1 MSVDRKSL
9 AGSRTARQSGLLR
22 EYARET
28 AWLSRPLESVH
39 RDPFAEVRSLWSL
52 LFQRTEE
59 SSPRGG
65 KRSVAARDQD
75 PKGLQS
81 GFAEDW

>member
-9 AGSRTARQSGLLR
+9 AGARAVGRAGLVPV
-22 EYARET
+22 YARET
-28 AWLSRPLESVH
+28 AWMNRPLESVYLN
-39 RDPFAEVRSLWSL
+39 PFAEVRSLWSL
-52 LFQRTEE
+52 LFQRNEE
-59 SSPRGG
+59 PSPGGGSRAGQERGQG
-65 KRSVAARDQD
+65 

>member
-9 AGSRTARQSGLLR
+9 AGARAVPRSGLAP
-22 EYARET
+22 EYARESV
-28 AWLSRPLESVH
+28 WLSRPLESVYL
-39 RDPFAEVRSLWSL
+39 DPFAEVRSLWSL
-52 LFQRTEE
+52 LFQGNEEPGRRGERRASRT
-59 SSPRGG
+59 RG
-65 KRSVAARDQD
+65 QH